1 MTSGVSQGHEDA
13 EKRMEG
19 EHNFEIEV
27 VLKCFSHLGD
37 YLGFLHYFADLPAY
51 VEDKQGFHQS
61 VLLISLGL
69 FLRSGL
75 FEGSGGV
82 GWFALWFRG

>member
-13 EKRMEG
+13 DKRMEG

-27 VLKCFSHLGD
+27 VLKCFPHLGD
-37 YLGFLHYFADLPAY
+37 FLGFLQYFADLPAY
-51 VEDKQGFHQS
+51 VVDKQGFRRS

-75 FEGSGGV
+75 FEGSGRV
-82 GWFALWFRG
+82 VWFALWSRD